1 MAVAYANPYEAV
13 PEVESSNDDERI
25 QAEEDRRRE
34 NVQAELLEKQ
44 KVQSRQNARSANL
57 SQELREK
64 AVKEAERQV
73 LRWGVRVLNF
83 GAAATLVGIILT
95 FLVMNTQLFLFNL
108 AFRNSPLA
116 KQLGLAWWEVAFI
129 IVVDLALVVAF
140 ILMLMVVVG
149 LSPTVFIPFISG
161 LLWTG
166 LKHQVCNLI
175 PASCGPL
182 GF

>member
-1 MAVAYANPYEAV
+1 MAVALANPYDAV
-13 PEVESSNDDERI
+13 PEVGSSNDDEQI
-25 QAEEDRRRE
+25 QAEEARRRE

-44 KVQSRQNARSANL
+44 KIQSRQNALSANL
-57 SQELREK
+57 GQELREK
-64 AVKEAERQV
+64 AVKEAERQI
-73 LRWGVRVLNF
+73 LRWGVRVFNF

-108 AFRNSPLA
+108 AFRNAPLA
-116 KQLGLAWWEVAFI
+116 KQLGLAWWEVIFI
-129 IVVDLALVVAF
+129 ILVDIVLVIAF
-140 ILMLMVVVG
+140 LLLLMISVG
-149 LSPTVFIPFISG
+149 LSPTVFLPFIGS

-166 LKHQVCNLI
+166 FKHQVCNLI